1 MYEKSYENGGQYWPI
16 AHKTIIASLVLTQII
31 ALGIFGIKKSPVAS
45 GFTIPLIVGTLLF
58 NEYCRQRFFP
68 SFQKIAAQVPWKF
81 LPFYFCTLMCV
92 CVPSLMGYFFTGSY
106 ANGST
111 R

>member
-1 MYEKSYENGGQYWPI
+1 MYKKSYENGGQYWPI